1 MMKPVGVFKRGGV
14 WWYRIGRKHRKS
26 SGSTNVED
34 AVIQRARAVATMN
47 NRRVLSDWKREVD
60 EQSDTSR
67 TWLRKTYAS
76 VLKRTRGKG
85 WLSCLTLQELSQVLL
100 QSGGRCAVTGLRFTL
115 SAKVRDPF
123 AASLDRIDSSLGYI
137 YGNVRIVL
145 LAVNL
150 AMSHWG
156 EASLMTI
163 ARALVGRELIKTG
176 DIGMYTGNKNG
187 DAQ

>member
-1 MMKPVGVFKRGGV
+1 MKPVGVFKRGDV

-26 SGSTNVED
+26 SGSMNVED
-34 AVIQRARAVATMN
+34 AVLLRARAVAAMN
-47 NRRVLSDWKREVD
+47 NRLVLTDWKREV
-60 EQSDTSR
+60 EQQSETSK

-76 VLKRTRGKG
+76 VLRRTRGKG
-85 WLSCLTLQELSQVLL
+85 WTSCLTLQELSQILL

-123 AASLDRIDSSLGYI
+123 AASLDRIDSSLGYN

-156 EASLMTI
+156 EESLMII
-163 ARALVGRELIKTG
+163 ARALIGRDLIKMG
-176 DIGMYTGNKNG
+176 DIGRHLDKSTGEG
-187 DAQ
+187 E